1 MDGNYYDCIDCG
13 TENCPCSLAETGD
26 CIVCSR
32 LSGKDFCDCDWK
44 GVCVYNEFVQNGKKS
59 SGIRGEQE
67 MSIVRRD
74 GYGEET
80 TVLVLDC
87 GRGFALKC
95 LQPGSF
101 LFLKKP
107 KDHHFYSMPVSVLAA
122 EPEKGRIPLA
132 VRAFAAKSKH
142 LLEEGETLTVRGV
155 YPNGILGIKK
165 LRGTRGRID
174 PERRIMILTKG
185 LGFAPAALLASWIG
199 GRARTDLYID
209 EDKIDKRLIRRY
221 LPKGM
226 NGRTEKIDLRREF
239 AYKGTER
246 ISEKF
251 HQGGYNTLVVLT
263 SDYYISEIKKIL
275 PVDACSNNFRLCCG
289 EGICG
294 ACSRTDDQG
303 RTFRMCKCSECPE
316 REQGVF
322 DK

>member
-67 MSIVRRD
+67 MTIVRRD

-122 EPEKGRIPLA
+122 EPEKGRIHLA

-155 YPNGILGIKK
+155 YPNGNKKTAGNAGANRPGAAYYDSEQRVGVCAGSAPRELDRRARADGPVYRRGQNRQTADSAVSAQGNERQDGKDRSSPGIC
-165 LRGTRGRID
+165 LQGNGTDFGKIPSGRLQHIGRID
-174 PERRIMILTKG
+174 IG
-185 LGFAPAALLASWIG
+185 LLHFGNQKDSP
-199 GRARTDLYID
+199 GRCL
-209 EDKIDKRLIRRY
+209 
-221 LPKGM
+221 
-226 NGRTEKIDLRREF
+226 
-239 AYKGTER
+239 
-246 ISEKF
+246 
-251 HQGGYNTLVVLT
+251 Q
-263 SDYYISEIKKIL
+263 
-275 PVDACSNNFRLCCG
+275 
-289 EGICG
+289 
-294 ACSRTDDQG
+294 Q
-303 RTFRMCKCSECPE
+303 
-316 REQGVF
+316 
-322 DK
+322 